1 MTMYAL
7 NGVLSDIYIVQIIIQ
22 NELEMLIEILQQNV
36 ILKDIKFLVKVRDIH
51 KNEKKDCT
59 NISVFLVMK
68 TRRNIQSMSKN
79 AFIRHVHLLLIG
91 EESKR
96 HFVLIK
102 DFTLKITYYTTTEHT
117 CDVIV
122 YRLLVQ

>member
-102 DFTLKITYYTTTEHT
+102 YFTLKITYYTTTEHT
-117 CDVIV
+117 
-122 YRLLVQ
+122 LLFTGF